1 MKAAVEAPV
10 LNSDK
15 VAKGFADHQFK
26 HPWEEFV
33 EHSGHLHFNGAMVP
47 ARWERIKHRNELTVV
62 HNAKKSLCPHRGA
75 HDTTGVGSSI
85 SGLPPSAAPLLVSF
99 SYCVVATMGRRRR
112 TNRGNTRRVT
122 N

>member
-10 LNSDK
+10 LNSDR

-47 ARWERIKHRNELTVV
+47 ARWERIKHRNELTVA
-62 HNAKKSLCPHRGA
+62 HNAKNLCVLTVELMRGGEWVPQYQDSLHQ
-75 HDTTGVGSSI
+75 
-85 SGLPPSAAPLLVSF
+85 LLHF
-99 SYCVVATMGRRRR
+99 
-112 TNRGNTRRVT
+112 
-122 N
+122 